1 MKLSRA
7 KILVSIFIL
16 IFFLTLFIISL
27 TMTVAAIYK
36 PYEKPTLHHPLGT
49 DNAGRDLLAYLLR
62 GAGTALQFGI
72 LTPALSIFIAIF
84 ALFSI
89 FNIKTERIMND
100 ITNFFIAIPK
110 YPLFIVLSFA
120 LPPNN
125 WIALIVLSLLLWSN
139 PFRILRPT
147 FKQLLESG
155 YVKSATILGGGS
167 LYIMRRY
174 LLRKTAQL
182 LISHYAWLAIR
193 AIGIQAGLA
202 FLGIGDITTPSWGY
216 MIRNAFDNP
225 FVIYDGEWLYWVIPP
240 TICLISLAIAFLL
253 IAISFEERR
262 YRTTYVSRMLR
273 IFW

>member
-1 MKLSRA
+1 MKLRG
-7 KILVSIFIL
+7 KILVSIFTL
-16 IFFLTLFIISL
+16 IFFLALYMIGL
-27 TMTVAAIYK
+27 TITTAPIYK
-36 PYEKPTLHHPLGT
+36 PFEKPSIRHPLGT

-62 GAGTALQFGI
+62 SAGTALQFGI
-72 LTPALSIFIAIF
+72 LTPALSISIAIF

-89 FNIKTERIMND
+89 FNIKAERIMND

-110 YPLFIVLSFA
+110 YPLFIVLSFL

-125 WIALIVLSLLLWSN
+125 WIALIVLSLLLWSA

-174 LLRKTAQL
+174 LLRKTSQL
-182 LISHYAWLAIR
+182 LVSQYAWLAIR

-202 FLGIGDITTPSWGY
+202 FLGIGDVTTPSWGY

-225 FVIYDGEWLYWVIPP
+225 IVIYNGEWLYWVIPP
-240 TICLISLAIAFLL
+240 TICLILLAIAFLL

-262 YRTTYVSRMLR
+262 YRATYTSEMLR